1 MPTTLL
7 SQGVKKKAPDIG
19 PECAA
24 AGRTLD
30 PPEPQGEVLEGLNT
44 LEGVGMEV
52 VRKAV
57 LRMMLMDQVQL
68 DPGPSKPSWQQG
80 GLPQSPQPVQWLW
93 VGASPRL

>member
-7 SQGVKKKAPDIG
+7 SQGVKKKAPDIS
-19 PECAA
+19 PQCAA
-24 AGRTLD
+24 AGCTLD

-44 LEGVGMEV
+44 LEGLGMEV

-68 DPGPSKPSWQQG
+68 GLGPSKPSWQQA
-80 GLPQSPQPVQWLW
+80 GLPQSPQPARWLW